1 MCGNEDCGQTSAWYV
16 FSAMGFYPMNPISC
30 EYETGTPLFDRVTLH
45 LDNGKNFVIEAVGKT
60 PDGYK
65 VKDVELNGRRLK
77 TTYITHK
84 DLVKGGRLKF
94 IMK

>member
-1 MCGNEDCGQTSAWYV
+1 
-16 FSAMGFYPMNPISC
+16 MNPISC

-77 TTYITHK
+77 PLTLPTRTLSK
-84 DLVKGGRLKF
+84 EVD
-94 IMK
+94 